1 MSLTILQY
9 FAIIKFISIIIP
21 TSLIPTSF
29 SVNFCY
35 SLNILEAVVVDLF
48 YNNFVNYAN
57 AVYGLMVMCLLYR
70 VRDVKQ
76 FKLWSIVYS
85 LWNMIFIFTKGY
97 SVFVAIANNLPALYY
112 TLVNASPNLDDV
124 QRHWTL
130 CRCSAIIT
138 QLITL
143 NCNLTR

>member
-1 MSLTILQY
+1 MSLTILLC
-9 FAIIKFISIIIP
+9 FSIIKFI
-21 TSLIPTSF
+21 TVLI
-29 SVNFCY
+29 SVQFFDFNFI
-35 SLNILEAVVVDLF
+35 LAINILQAVITDLF
-48 YNNFVNYAN
+48 YSEFIHIAN
-57 AVYGLMVMCLLYR
+57 AIYGLIVIFLLYR
-70 VRDVKQ
+70 VKDVRQ
-76 FKLWSIVYS
+76 YKLWSIVYS

-112 TLVNASPNLDDV
+112 TLINGSQNIDDV
-124 QRHWTL
+124 QRHWAL